1 MIAELCTVTGFIIIV
16 SQKYGIII
24 ILIVISTIV
33 FNRNGCYYDAKRY
46 LIAKFRIL
54 LWTKIVM
61 YVAICLVLLT
71 RHY

>member
-54 LWTKIVM
+54 L
-61 YVAICLVLLT
+61 
-71 RHY
+71 